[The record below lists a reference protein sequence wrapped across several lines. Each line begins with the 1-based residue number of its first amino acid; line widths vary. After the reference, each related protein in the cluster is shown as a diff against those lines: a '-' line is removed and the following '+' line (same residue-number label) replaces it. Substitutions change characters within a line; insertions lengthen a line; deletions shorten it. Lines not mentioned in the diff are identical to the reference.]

1 MSDFPCPYGACDG
14 SGMVL
19 DPDANA
25 ARPCRCWEQRMA
37 TRRARQLSHHIPR
50 RYREA
55 GFDRYPANAI
65 DADAVAEA
73 RRYCDEIDDRLDRG
87 EGIWFIGPKGTGK
100 TTLAMI
106 ISKHALKAQRSVAI
120 YTAPVLLAHIAATYE
135 QDAHH
140 TYLQFMDRL
149 AAVDLLHIDDMAV
162 ARQTEWMLE
171 QLYTVINRRYE
182 DQRSVVFT
190 TDRSDLGTCIGDRA
204 FSRLQ
209 EMCGEF
215 VAVDGADARATY

>member
-1 MSDFPCPYGACDG
+1 M
-14 SGMVL
+14 
-19 DPDANA
+19 
-25 ARPCRCWEQRMA
+25 
-37 TRRARQLSHHIPR
+37 
-50 RYREA
+50 
-55 GFDRYPANAI
+55 
-65 DADAVAEA
+65 
-73 RRYCDEIDDRLDRG
+73 
-87 EGIWFIGPKGTGK
+87 
-100 TTLAMI
+100 
-106 ISKHALKAQRSVAI
+106 AI

-190 TDRSDLGTCIGDRA
+190 TDRSDLGACIGDRA

-215 VAVDGADARATY
+215 VAVEGADARATY

>member
-1 MSDFPCPYGACDG
+1 VSDFPCPYGECDG

-19 DPDANA
+19 DAAANA
-25 ARPCRCWEQRMA
+25 ARPCRCWEQRLA
-37 TRRARQLSHHIPR
+37 SRRALKLSHHIPK
-50 RYREA
+50 RYRGA
-55 GFDRYPANAI
+55 GFDRYPVTEI
-65 DADAVAEA
+65 DPDAVSEA
-73 RRYCDEIDDRLDRG
+73 RRYCEEIDDRLGCG
-87 EGIWFIGPKGTGK
+87 EGIWFTGPKGTGK

-106 ISKHALKAQRSVAI
+106 ISKHALKARRSVAI
-120 YTAPVLLAHIAATYE
+120 FTAPVLLAHIAATYE
-135 QDAHH
+135 RDAHH

-149 AAVDLLHIDDMAV
+149 AAVDLLHVDDMAV

-182 DQRSVVFT
+182 DQRAIVFT
-190 TDRSDLGTCIGDRA
+190 TDRSDLGTCVGERT